1 MDEDSYLES
10 VPAGRVAL
18 EQWLSVLER
27 RRMRVSRVVAAN
39 RLVAWAFSLVP
50 RHAFGGFPYALSGK
64 TILENSSA
72 RRCQVALRAVGE
84 GSGYG
89 VGVTPHCH

>member
-27 RRMRVSRVVAAN
+27 RKMRVSRVVVAN
-39 RLVAWAFSLVP
+39 RLVAWALFSCPTP
-50 RHAFGGFPYALSGK
+50 RFWQASVRIVRQEDSREFVSSEVSSGA
-64 TILENSSA
+64 SS
-72 RRCQVALRAVGE
+72 GW
-84 GSGYG
+84 
-89 VGVTPHCH
+89 